1 MEYCKKLTK
10 EYLKSMGIQKVTEDG
25 KVYGKIYKE
34 NNQLLPI
41 RVNNSGQWIIVRP
54 FIDENG
60 NKIKM
65 YIDPKRPYY
74 YVYKNTSI
82 PLPRLIY
89 AWFNGEA
96 PEGMVVSNINGD
108 KSDNRLENL
117 ELITNK
123 ESKNKNRTFYRVKKV
138 KRLKELT
145 YYEAAIAWRENY
157 YETAKATKDA
167 EWAHKLR
174 CEIANLK
181 AIRTYAELVLF
192 LGLDS
197 PVLAKIVANK
207 RISVDMYNDIM
218 CALYIT
224 GGNDSVEDLED
235 LQGGE
240 E

>member
-34 NNQLLPI
+34 NNQLLPV

-60 NKIKM
+60 NKIKI
-65 YIDPKRPYY
+65 YCDPKRPYY
-74 YVYKNTSI
+74 YTYKNTSI

-96 PEGMVVSNINGD
+96 PEGKVVSNINGD
-108 KSDNRLENL
+108 KSDNRLCNL

-138 KRLKELT
+138 KRLKSLT
-145 YYEAAIAWRENY
+145 YYETEIAWRENY

-167 EWAHKLR
+167 KWAHDLR
-174 CEIANLK
+174 CEIANLR
-181 AIRTYAELVLF
+181 AIRTYAELVLM

-197 PVLAKIVANK
+197 TLLAKFTRLKKIP
-207 RISVDMYNDIM
+207 VDMYNTLINMPD
-218 CALYIT
+218 
-224 GGNDSVEDLED
+224 GNNDSIEDLEE
-235 LQGGE
+235 LMGGE